1 MTPVRDNHLGKLH
14 FVSDKLKFATSHN
27 ASSHN
32 SQEVIVK
39 LCVRRLLALVFCIS
53 MVAFLEIPAAH
64 SQSPTDLPLMPMP
77 LHITQGVGRLKID
90 GAFTTSLDGY
100 KDARLESARRRFLNI
115 LSRETGIPYHDE
127 VISGEATLV
136 VRTSGADDPVQRL
149 GQDESYH
156 LEVTPTHALI
166 TAPNPLGAM
175 HALQTFLQLVAITP
189 DGFSAPVVTIDDEPR
204 FPWRGLMIDV
214 SRHFQ
219 PLDVIERNLDGME
232 AVKMNVF
239 HWHLSEDQGFR
250 AESKIYPLLTG
261 KGSNG
266 LFYTQAQMRE
276 VVEYA
281 RERGI
286 RVVPEFDMPCHTTAW
301 FPGYPDLASGKGPY
315 KIETRWGVFDP
326 AMDPTRESTFEFIGK
341 FIGEMTTI
349 FPDAYFHVGGDE
361 CNGKEW
367 DANPRIKAFMRAHGM
382 KDNAALQ
389 SYFTSRVQKLV
400 AAHHR
405 VMEGWDE
412 VLGPDTPKDVV
423 IQSWRGPKSLAAAA
437 RQGNRGLLSTGYYV
451 DLNQS
456 AAEHYLA
463 DPLAGDGASLTP
475 EEKKRVLG
483 GEAAM
488 WSEFVTPEI
497 IDSRIWPRTA
507 AIAERLWSA
516 QDVRDVNSM
525 YVRMAVVSNKLEA
538 YGLKHQSFTRPMLQR
553 MSGQSDPK
561 YLAVLAAVVQPPVGY
576 QREELK
582 EYNWYS
588 PLNHL
593 VDAVPPESETARKFK
608 NLVTVIVAGNAT
620 TEQFQK
626 AREWLILW
634 RDNDARLEPALK
646 NSDITAEL
654 APLSRSLAQV
664 STIGLRALD
673 DLQNHR
679 AADAATTQSD
689 AQTLKAA
696 EKPQAILRDMIVPP
710 VEVLVQA
717 AGAQKP

>member
-1 MTPVRDNHLGKLH
+1 MFGISLAVFAAAPGIYPETPR
-14 FVSDKLKFATSHN
+14 
-27 ASSHN
+27 
-32 SQEVIVK
+32 E
-39 LCVRRLLALVFCIS
+39 LA
-53 MVAFLEIPAAH
+53 
-64 SQSPTDLPLMPMP
+64 LMPMP
-77 LHITQGVGRLKID
+77 QHMVRAEGQLKID
-90 GAFTTSLDGY
+90 GHFTIALAGY
-100 KDARLESARRRFLNI
+100 KNARLEAARKRFLST

-127 VISGEATLV
+127 V
-136 VRTSGADDPVQRL
+136 TSGPAILTVTTAGSDDAVLKL
-149 GQDESYH
+149 GEDESYH
-156 LEVTPTHALI
+156 LDVTPTHALL

-175 HALQTFLQLVAITP
+175 HGLQTFLQLVTITP
-189 DGFSAPVVTIDDEPR
+189 EGFSAPAVTIDDEPR

-214 SRHFQ
+214 GRHFQ

-232 AVKMNVF
+232 AVKLNVF

-266 LFYTQAQMRE
+266 LYYTQQQMRE

-281 RERGI
+281 RDRGI

-301 FPGYPDLASGKGPY
+301 FVGYPDLASGKGPY
-315 KIETRWGVFDP
+315 KIETQWGVFNP
-326 AMDPTRESTFEFIGK
+326 AMDPTRESTFGFIDK

-349 FPDAYFHVGGDE
+349 FPDTYFHVGGDE
-361 CNGKEW
+361 CDGKEW
-367 DANPRIKAFMRAHGM
+367 DANPRIKAFMREHGM

-389 SYFTSRVQKLV
+389 SYFTARVQKLV
-400 AAHHR
+400 TAHHR
-405 VMEGWDE
+405 IMEGWDE
-412 VLGPDTPKDVV
+412 VLQPNTPKDVV
-423 IQSWRGPKSLAAAA
+423 IQSWRGTKSLAAAA
-437 RQGNRGLLSTGYYV
+437 RQGNRGLLSTGYYI

-488 WSEFVTPEI
+488 WSEFTTPEI

-525 YVRMAVVSNKLEA
+525 YARMSAISDKLEF
-538 YGLKHQSFTRPMLQR
+538 YGLKHQSFTWPMLQR
-553 MSGQSDPK
+553 MSGNADPK
-561 YLAVLAAVVQPPVGY
+561 YLAILAGVVQPPVGY

-582 EYNWYS
+582 KYDWYS

-593 VDAVPPESETARKFK
+593 VDAVPPESDTARKFN
-608 NLVTVIVAGNAT
+608 NLVAGIVAGNASA
-620 TEQFQK
+620 EQFQQAK
-626 AREWLILW
+626 TWLMLW
-634 RDNDARLEPALK
+634 RDNDAKLAPSLQR
-646 NSDITAEL
+646 SDITAEL
-654 APLSRSLAQV
+654 APVSQTLAEV
-664 STIGLRALD
+664 SAIGLRALD
-673 DLQNHR
+673 DLENHR
-679 AADAATTQSD
+679 VADGATTQSD
-689 AQTLKAA
+689 TQTLKSV
-696 EKPQAILRDMIVPP
+696 EKPQAVLRDMIVSP
-710 VEVLVQA
+710 VEMLVQA